1 MPDIAPIKGLIEL
14 QDDFTGQ
21 LGLAEAA
28 LGNFTKANQESLIAV
43 AGAAG
48 LVVAALGAV
57 TIAVIELGKRGAD
70 VNDVNATLEHFAGG
84 ADQARLAMDAL
95 RAGTKDTVDN
105 FTLAKEAAH
114 LLSAGVKLT
123 AQDFGLLGEAA
134 FVLQNRGLGGTKE
147 QLELVSSALVTGRTR
162 ALAMSLGVIDNANAM
177 EDYAKS
183 IGVTVD
189 QLSDAGK
196 AEAKRIEVM
205 RLLSVAVKDAGEQ
218 TRDFGE
224 HFEFIQ
230 AQVINWVDDL
240 GSAIASSKV
249 FEAALSALEGAFTAA
264 FGGDKSETINKVVR
278 FIEQGAIAVVGFAQN
293 MIVMAKVAEVVWNGI
308 RTVVLGVETA
318 VLGLATGF
326 AEVSLGIGYVAN
338 AVGLLSDESLQ
349 AGADQVNML
358 EEMTKSLATQ
368 TAEAAV
374 STVTHTAFDESLD
387 RLSMTLGNVKA
398 SMMAASDAT
407 GKQTATAEVAVKG
420 LEKLAATQEVLNQK
434 MINTAKIREA
444 LEKSTKEL
452 NGIWSDYNQMIVAS
466 SGTTRDSQVADIEAT
481 FQKQVDALEK
491 LDPLYKQKYDAYVTI
506 AQKSMRDIDIA
517 WDSVKDSSLE
527 SAQEQAAAALE
538 LYERMKTGS
547 LTFSREALKNQLD
560 KYKELQNE
568 VRTYGRSVSD
578 AVMEASSSIQI
589 LDHSWVTDA
598 DIAAA
603 TINKTTVMVR
613 TLSGELITLMEAQ
626 RRQQQGFSY
635 QVSPIDQFE
644 IDRTPGGADALLKEL
659 MFLSQNLETMR
670 MSIRDAKTQNDYFH
684 ALARYNVLRDAYNL
698 LVSQAR
704 NKPPTGFAEGGTVMV
719 GEKGP
724 EIIRLPIGAT
734 VYPTGMMPIPAEG
747 MAGDVVFNNT
757 WHVNGTGADVAREV
771 SSIIMR
777 QLKQARQFG
786 AA

>member
-1 MPDIAPIKGLIEL
+1 VPDIAPIKGLIEL

-230 AQVINWVDDL
+230 AQVINWVNDL

-506 AQKSMRDIDIA
+506 AQKNMRDIGIA
-517 WDSVKDSSLE
+517 WDSVKDSS
-527 SAQEQAAAALE
+527 
-538 LYERMKTGS
+538 KD
-547 LTFSREALKNQLD
+547 QLD

-747 MAGDVVFNNT
+747 MAGDVVFYNT
-757 WHVNGTGADVAREV
+757 WQVNGTGADVARDA
-771 SSIIMR
+771 SRIIMR
-777 QLKQARQFG
+777 QLKNARQFG
-786 AA
+786 SA